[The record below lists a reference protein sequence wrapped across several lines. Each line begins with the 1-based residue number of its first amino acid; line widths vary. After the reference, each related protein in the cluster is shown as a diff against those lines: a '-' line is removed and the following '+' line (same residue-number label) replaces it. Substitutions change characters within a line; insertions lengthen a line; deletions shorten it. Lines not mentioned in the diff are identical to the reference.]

1 MGSRGQTPFMRRHSS
16 PWLRSAS
23 SPARPQESQSP
34 NTLKTP
40 QLPWKGGCARRS
52 QRLSVDAGAEVKA
65 VTTQRE
71 HRVRSHQSFAQ
82 CNTFEAVDLLD
93 GDDLAVYLRA
103 VRTFALLAER
113 SAESVGLTLAQMR
126 LLFTVSDLGVASC
139 SAVAAKLHVSVSS
152 VTRLVARPAMVPL
165 VSRSVS
171 PANASAVDLELTARG
186 AATVWRVTDCRER
199 VLRAALAGTDAAT
212 ALAASLGL
220 RHIIDRI
227 ADEVRV

>member
-1 MGSRGQTPFMRRHSS
+1 MVDH
-16 PWLRSAS
+16 
-23 SPARPQESQSP
+23 
-34 NTLKTP
+34 
-40 QLPWKGGCARRS
+40 
-52 QRLSVDAGAEVKA
+52 LS
-65 VTTQRE
+65 
-71 HRVRSHQSFAQ
+71 
-82 CNTFEAVDLLD
+82 
-93 GDDLAVYLRA
+93 DDELAVYLSA
-103 VRTFALLAER
+103 VRTFAMLAER

-171 PANASAVDLELTARG
+171 PANASAVDLELTGRG
-186 AATVWRVTDCRER
+186 AATVRRVTDCRER

-212 ALAASLGL
+212 ASATTIGL
-220 RHIIDRI
+220 THIIDRI